1 VSRMNRGGSGSGLQ
15 SSYFYL
21 SYAQSPP
28 LPRTVQDDPDQWVRK
43 FYDDLTD
50 AVQSHASPGS
60 GLRPGVFDKALPL
73 GSDWKASLTEALSRA
88 EVFIPLYSPRYFA
101 QSWPGREWACFE
113 QRLIDAR
120 VEEPLHRFVPVLW
133 TPLPRDIDAPGLSEA
148 MAGAEPVYAE
158 NGLRTLLRLRPYRQ
172 AYERVVEQL
181 AVRIVDLAEN
191 SPVGP
196 SPVPDIASVTSKFKP
211 EAYGA
216 VFAITMAAPKRSDLP
231 SDRNLAGYGK
241 SDLDWKPYPSE
252 QQLPLADHAV
262 RIAER
267 MDFAVLVTSI
277 EKEGDQ
283 LTSRPGVLLIDPW
296 FVAKKRGLALLRSF
310 VATMPVWVLPL
321 LVLGA
326 NQDSRSAKLVEQVRG
341 ILQRGVGKRAVSS
354 RGNALKRAIRGVD
367 SLADFAALMPI
378 LVAEAERQYLRHGP
392 ILRSAAGVGRLRLAS
407 DPPAEPVADPPPD
420 LAKEA
425 RDA

>member
-1 VSRMNRGGSGSGLQ
+1 VSRINTGGSESGLQ

-28 LPRTVQDDPDQWVRK
+28 LSDTVQDDPDQWVRK
-43 FYDDLTD
+43 FYDDLT
-50 AVQSHASPGS
+50 ATVQSHASPRS
-60 GLRPGVFDKALPL
+60 GLGPGIFDKNAPL
-73 GSDWKASLTEALSRA
+73 GADWKASLTGALSRA
-88 EVFIPLYSPRYFA
+88 EIFVPLYSPRYFA

-120 VEEPLHRFVPVLW
+120 VEEPLHRFMPVLW
-133 TPLPRDIDAPGLSEA
+133 TPLPRDIEAPGLSEA
-148 MAGAEPVYAE
+148 MADAGPEYAE
-158 NGLRTLLRLRPYRQ
+158 NGLRTLLRLKPYRQ

-191 SPVGP
+191 SPVEP
-196 SPVPDIASVTSKFKP
+196 SRVPDIDSVPSKFKA

-216 VFAITMAAPKRSDLP
+216 VFAVTMAVPKRSDLP
-231 SDRNLAGYGK
+231 SDRDPAGYGK
-241 SDLDWKPYPSE
+241 SDSDWKPYPADQE
-252 QQLPLADHAV
+252 LPLADHAAQ
-262 RIAER
+262 IAER

-296 FVAKKRGLALLRSF
+296 FVAKKRGLALLRAF
-310 VATMPVWVLPL
+310 VGALPVWVLPL

-326 NQDSRSAKLVEQVRG
+326 NQDSRSAKLAEQVRG
-341 ILQRGVGKRAVSS
+341 ILQRAVGKRAVSS
-354 RGNALKRAIRGVD
+354 RGDAVKRAIRGVD
-367 SLADFAALMPI
+367 SLADFAALLPI

-392 ILRSAAGVGRLRLAS
+392 ILRSAAGVGRPRLAS
-407 DPPAEPVADPPPD
+407 DPPAEPAADPPPD
-420 LAKEA
+420 HAREA

>member
-1 VSRMNRGGSGSGLQ
+1 MSRINRGSSESGLQ
-15 SSYFYL
+15 SNYFYL

-28 LPRTVQDDPDQWVRK
+28 LSDAVQDDPDQWVRN
-43 FYDDLTD
+43 FYDDLTA
-50 AVQSHASPGS
+50 AVRSHASPGPA
-60 GLRPGVFDKALPL
+60 LRPGVFDKDLPL

-88 EVFIPLYSPRYFA
+88 EVFVPLYSPRYFA
-101 QSWPGREWACFE
+101 QSWPGREWARFE

-120 VEEPLHRFVPVLW
+120 VDEPLHRFVPVLW

-148 MAGAEPVYAE
+148 IADAGPEYAE

-172 AYERVVEQL
+172 AYERVVDQL
-181 AVRIVDLAEN
+181 AIRIVDLAEN

-196 SPVPDIASVTSKFKP
+196 SPVPDIASATSKFKP
-211 EAYGA
+211 EAYGT
-216 VFAITMAAPKRSDLP
+216 VFAVTMAVPKRPDLP
-231 SDRNLAGYGK
+231 SDRNLTGYGE
-241 SDLDWKPYPSE
+241 SDLDWKPYPAE
-252 QQLPLADHAV
+252 QELPLADHAV

-277 EKEGDQ
+277 QKEGDQ
-283 LTSRPGVLLIDPW
+283 LTSRPGVVLIDPW
-296 FVAKKRGLALLRSF
+296 FVAKKSGLALLRTF
-310 VATMPVWVLPL
+310 VATLPVWVLPL

-341 ILQRGVGKRAVSS
+341 ILQRAVGKRAVSS

-392 ILRSAAGVGRLRLAS
+392 IVRSADRGRPRLAS
-407 DPPAEPVADPPPD
+407 DPPAEPVADLPAD
-420 LAKEA
+420 RAREA
-425 RDA
+425 RDV